1 MKKYITMME
10 GIKSGLKKIGNFFL
24 DILCIF

>member
-1 MKKYITMME
+1 MKKYITMTE
-10 GIKSGLKKIGNFFL
+10 GIKSGLKKIGNFIL